1 MSNVSITSPRT
12 ENAMDKYSRLISLS
26 GRTFRASEVMADI
39 FLAHASDIAARGLM
53 ELVPLLHEGGV
64 DMLLISPTTV
74 ISVTDSGP
82 VAVPDIAAPV
92 LRAVD
97 AA

>member
-1 MSNVSITSPRT
+1 M
-12 ENAMDKYSRLISLS
+12 EKYTRLITLS
-26 GRTFRASEVMADI
+26 GRTFRASDTMADI
-39 FLAHASDIAARGLM
+39 FMAHASDIAARGLT

-64 DMLLISPTTV
+64 DMLLISPTTTITMV
-74 ISVTDSGP
+74 ENGP
-82 VAVPDIAAPV
+82 VAVPDIAAPL